1 MHSMHQPAVSVVSPH
16 GTSASSPLFDSH
28 FYSHGS
34 DHAIDDSAG
43 NSGDDLSS
51 HGAGIG
57 AAAAADKR
65 RLSFISFADVVQA
78 EQAEH
83 EGVMASSSSINL
95 SPPGGSPNVI
105 PADRDSAL
113 STINE
118 TLRRSPSPIRL
129 GSSPPRHIGGN
140 ANAARTLSGR
150 STGAGS
156 PPRSSIGDSLGMERG
171 ELTIETMRQ
180 ALRKTGSG
188 DLSGYARSPPKYSG
202 PVVKKDGWES

>member
-16 GTSASSPLFDSH
+16 GTSASSPLYDNH
-28 FYSHGS
+28 FHSHGS
-34 DHAIDDSAG
+34 DHAVDESAG

-83 EGVMASSSSINL
+83 EGGVASSSSVNL

-129 GSSPPRHIGGN
+129 GSSPPRHVGGN
-140 ANAARTLSGR
+140 VQRSLSGI
-150 STGAGS
+150 STGTGS
-156 PPRSSIGDSLGMERG
+156 PPRTSIGDSLGMERG

-202 PVVKKDGWES
+202 PVAKKDGWES